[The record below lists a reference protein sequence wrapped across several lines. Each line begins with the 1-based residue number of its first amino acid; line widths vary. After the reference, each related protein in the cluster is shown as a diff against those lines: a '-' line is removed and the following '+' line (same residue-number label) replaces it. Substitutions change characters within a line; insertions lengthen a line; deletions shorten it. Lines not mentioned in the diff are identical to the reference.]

1 MKEPKGIDWLK
12 EAPTG
17 DRAIVPI
24 VFTLRDTLCNFTT
37 LTAPNMES
45 IREIR
50 KCIIRNVWVSGTV
63 SITITVS
70 IKLV

>member
-50 KCIIRNVWVSGTV
+50 KCIIRNV
-63 SITITVS
+63 
-70 IKLV
+70 